1 MLSQKRSPDS
11 SGTTQARI
19 HANRLNA
26 LKSTGPK
33 TPQGKAVVS
42 QNALKHGLSARH
54 DVVITENQEDFDL
67 HRDSLL
73 EELAPQ
79 TPMESMLTDRIISL
93 SWRLKRADLIQN
105 QTIDAMHEANES
117 NPLTNLTKS
126 FGLNVPIP
134 SPSQLK
140 TKNQKLKTPSLP
152 DLTLGRLALKDFAN
166 ARVLDRLLM
175 YERRIEHSLQK
186 TILELQ
192 RLTLIRNLT
201 PSDQNLEPQPKQA
214 RSVST
219 GTPTIPK
226 PSPTPPFS
234 RRRNDDAQTT
244 DHQQSTTESPKTQ
257 RILPILPP
265 NQPTSAQN
273 KPNPKN
279 PKNNPTSYTPK
290 TYANIPLP
298 KNQKNKPKQTQF
310 PHTGK
315 PSTISQRSADPDLSG
330 EAEPRSEQGPDLSGM
345 HIGTQSATR
354 STLYAIRT
362 TNPISRTAIQHPTL
376 SVVPIH
382 RGCTS
387 GYDKRHDKNAERL
400 ANHAKNLYK
409 TTELAEKTL

>member
-1 MLSQKRSPDS
+1 MLSQRRSPDS
-11 SGTTQARI
+11 SGATQSQI

-33 TPQGKAVVS
+33 TQEGKATVS

-54 DVVITENQEDFDL
+54 DVVITENQADFDL

-73 EELAPQ
+73 EELSPQ
-79 TPMESMLTDRIISL
+79 GPMESMLADRIISL

-244 DHQQSTTESPKTQ
+244 DHQQSTTESPKNQ

-265 NQPTSAQN
+265 NQLSSAQN
-273 KPNPKN
+273 KPHPKN
-279 PKNNPTSYTPK
+279 AKNNPTSYTPK
-290 TYANIPLP
+290 SYNNIQLP
-298 KNQKNKPKQTQF
+298 KSQKNKPNQTQHRYTSG
-310 PHTGK
+310 PK
-315 PSTISQRSADPDLSG
+315 ILERSGNPGLSG
-330 EAEPRSEQGPDLSGM
+330 EAEPRSEQGPG
-345 HIGTQSATR
+345 AR
-354 STLYAIRT
+354 
-362 TNPISRTAIQHPTL
+362 
-376 SVVPIH
+376 

-387 GYDKRHDKNAERL
+387 GPNSSRRSLWRSRIPPDNSTFSILHSVAPSPKNMRNTLKDHSSHGIIPILSLIVLYGLTTRDKPK
-400 ANHAKNLYK
+400 KM
-409 TTELAEKTL
+409 